1 MGTKERRFWIYAAA
15 VAMAIFATLLMG
27 RPLQHMLRDQNVQ
40 AVFFLSGMLLVGGAI
55 LVHGLRLRPSKR
67 ELAVWIGLAAV
78 FVMFV
83 FRLGAP
89 ERSHLIEYSVLAI
102 FIHKALGERWAES
115 ASIWR
120 TALMAWLFTF
130 LIGVVDEGLQYWLPD
145 RVFDTEDIVF
155 NGIAATMAIGGS
167 LIVNWA
173 RRRFGRE

>member
-1 MGTKERRFWIYAAA
+1 MSARERRYWSYALA
-15 VAMAIFATLLMG
+15 VAIAIFATLLMG
-27 RPLQHMLRDQNVQ
+27 RPLQQMLRDQNVQ
-40 AVFFLSGMLLVGGAI
+40 AVFFLSGMLLVGAAI
-55 LVHGLRLRPSKR
+55 LVHGLRLRPDGR
-67 ELAVWIGLAAV
+67 ELAVWLGLAAV
-78 FVMFV
+78 FTMFV

-102 FIHKALGERWAES
+102 FVHKALGERWVES

-130 LIGVVDEGLQYWLPD
+130 LIGVLDEGLQYWLPD

-167 LIVNWA
+167 MIVNWA
-173 RRRFGRE
+173 RQRFGRE